1 MLAEKKNYYLS
12 TTRFLSTC
20 FLSNVEL
27 AFYLLKKTK
36 RVVGYS
42 LPPSFPP
49 PCLLLSMSLLLI
61 CHNLSSMNK
70 FGVLDLDI
78 SVIWA
83 KFNILI
89 YGLYVANNIFIFP
102 FGTLGAMKHQQVQ
115 AMASTKEKLLLKYHT
130 KGSFQMHDHGLCVI
144 LTKISI
150 PGLSLCQKQVFLT
163 GFFD

>member
-1 MLAEKKNYYLS
+1 
-12 TTRFLSTC
+12 
-20 FLSNVEL
+20 
-27 AFYLLKKTK
+27 
-36 RVVGYS
+36 
-42 LPPSFPP
+42 
-49 PCLLLSMSLLLI
+49 
-61 CHNLSSMNK
+61 MNR
-70 FGVLDLDI
+70 FGVLDLDL

-115 AMASTKEKLLLKYHT
+115 AMASTIEKLLLKYHT

-150 PGLSLCQKQVFLT
+150 PGLYIAINIPGECT
-163 GFFD
+163 